1 MQSKI
6 YHLLVLI
13 SVTMFAPLPAVAA
26 QDTSSNMRA
35 GMSNSPAILIFS
47 HTTGFRHKSIEAG
60 VATVAEIVR
69 AKGMLPVASEDT
81 GIFERGELAPY
92 RAIIFISNTTK
103 HEDASGDWLIGTAA
117 ENFRQWL
124 RSGGAV
130 VGIHGASD
138 SHFFQPWYGE
148 MMGGYFE
155 RHPRGVRPG
164 TVIVKDSR
172 HFSVEGWSAVE
183 PMVDEWY
190 VFRNFDPS
198 VNVIVTLDPA
208 SIGEPAGETWPVSWS
223 KTYDGA
229 RIFYT
234 SMGHSYES
242 YGNPKFRVHV
252 ANGLDW
258 ALSKK

>member
-1 MQSKI
+1 MQSKVWR
-6 YHLLVLI
+6 LLILI
-13 SVTMFAPLPAVAA
+13 FAFVAAPHPALAAPNTGPAANDSPAV
-26 QDTSSNMRA
+26 
-35 GMSNSPAILIFS
+35 LIFS

-60 VATVAEIVR
+60 VATIAEIVR
-69 AKGMLPVASEDT
+69 EKGMLPVASEDP
-81 GIFERGELAPY
+81 GLFERGELAPY
-92 RAIIFISNTTK
+92 AAIIFISNTTR
-103 HEDASGDWLIGTAA
+103 HEDASGDWLIGAA
-117 ENFRQWL
+117 DANFRKWL
-124 RSGGAV
+124 RDGGAV

-164 TVIVKDSR
+164 KVTVTDRRHPSVK
-172 HFSVEGWSAVE
+172 GWSMVE

-198 VNVIVTLDPA
+198 VNLIVTLDPA
-208 SIGEPAGETWPVSWS
+208 SIGEPAGAAWPVSWS
-223 KTYDGA
+223 KTYEGA

-242 YGNPKFRVHV
+242 YAAPQFRNHV

-258 ALSKK
+258 ALGEN